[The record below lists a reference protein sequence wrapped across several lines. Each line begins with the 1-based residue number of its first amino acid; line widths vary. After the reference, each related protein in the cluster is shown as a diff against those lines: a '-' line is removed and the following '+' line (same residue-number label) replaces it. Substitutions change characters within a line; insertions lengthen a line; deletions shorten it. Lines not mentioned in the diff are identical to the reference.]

1 MKTTLFIPVL
11 NEIEGLR
18 LIMPQVKREWVDEIL
33 FVDGHSTDG
42 TREYLEEHGYTYL
55 MQRKRGIFAAWWQ
68 AFEAAKGDVIICFSP
83 DNNSLPEAIP
93 QLVEKMKLGYDL
105 AIASRYKGNAR
116 SHDDTPLT
124 AVGNYVYT
132 RIINALFDGQYTDA
146 LGMYRAFRKD
156 LLYELKLNEHPDDI
170 FEVLMAIRAAKH
182 GLKIVEIEAEEP
194 ARIGGRVSRAW
205 PGLRGRLRGGTLM
218 TRLIMREWLKR

>member
-1 MKTTLFIPVL
+1 VAGRVKTTLFIPVL
-11 NEIEGLR
+11 NEIDGLR

-42 TREYLEEHGYTYL
+42 TREYLEEHGYACL

-93 QLVEKMKLGYDL
+93 QLVEKMKEGYDL

-116 SHDDTPLT
+116 SHDDTVLT
-124 AVGNYVYT
+124 AVGNFVYT
-132 RIINALFDGQYTDA
+132 RIINGLFGGQYTDE
-146 LGMYRAFRKD
+146 LGMYRAFRK
-156 LLYELKLNEHPDDI
+156 
-170 FEVLMAIRAAKH
+170 EVLY
-182 GLKIVEIEAEEP
+182 
-194 ARIGGRVSRAW
+194 
-205 PGLRGRLRGGTLM
+205 
-218 TRLIMREWLKR
+218 